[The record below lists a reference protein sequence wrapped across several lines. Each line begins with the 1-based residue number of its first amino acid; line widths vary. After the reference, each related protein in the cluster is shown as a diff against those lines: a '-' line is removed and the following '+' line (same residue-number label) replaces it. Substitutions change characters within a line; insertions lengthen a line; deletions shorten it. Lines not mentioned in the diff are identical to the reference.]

1 MDADALFVE
10 FFHLSNL
17 WGSLG
22 RVMDRIV
29 LVKGEVE
36 MRGDDSVRYVAPCV
50 GREE

>member
-1 MDADALFVE
+1 MLKKDQ
-10 FFHLSNL
+10 HLTFRRDEL